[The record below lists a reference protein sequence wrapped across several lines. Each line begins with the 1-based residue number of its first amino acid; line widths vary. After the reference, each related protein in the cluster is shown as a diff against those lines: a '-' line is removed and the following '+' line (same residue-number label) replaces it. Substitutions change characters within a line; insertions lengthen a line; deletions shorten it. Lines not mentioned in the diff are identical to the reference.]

1 MLFTSIRRISKSGF
15 QNFWRNGFV
24 TLASILVMTV
34 TLFVIGSTIFLS
46 AVLDSSLAQ
55 IQEKVDVNVYLVTEA
70 PEAEAL
76 LLQEKIEELPEVRET
91 EYISKQEVLENFRE
105 RHAGDELTLQALDE
119 LGGNPFGAVINIRA
133 EQASDYE
140 DVAQFLES
148 DAVLTSSGDSIVESV
163 NFFRNQEVIS
173 KLTQIIDSTQALSF
187 FITLFLVALTVLI
200 TYNTIRL
207 AIYTAREEIS
217 IMRLVG
223 ASNSYIR
230 GPFVVEG
237 VLYGFVAGIVT
248 LLILYPITYLIG
260 DSTERFFVNFNVFSY
275 YINNFGE
282 IFLVILAGGIAI
294 GAISSYLAVKRHLRV

>member
-1 MLFTSIRRISKSGF
+1 
-15 QNFWRNGFV
+15 
-24 TLASILVMTV
+24 MTV

-46 AVLDSSLAQ
+46 AILDSSLAQ
-55 IQEKVDVNVYLVTEA
+55 IQEKVDVNVYLVPEA
-70 PEAEAL
+70 PEAESL
-76 LLQEKIEELPEVRET
+76 LLQEKIDELPEVRET
-91 EYISKQEVLENFRE
+91 KYISKQEVLENFRE

-119 LGGNPFGAVINIRA
+119 LGGNPFGGVINIRA

-140 DVAQFLES
+140 NVAEFLQS
-148 DAVLTSSGDSIVESV
+148 DAVLTSSGDSIVESI

-187 FITLFLVALTVLI
+187 FITLFLVVLTVLI

-237 VLYGFVAGIVT
+237 ILYGFVAGIVT

-282 IFLVILAGGIAI
+282 IFLVILASGIAI
-294 GAISSYLAVKRHLRV
+294 GAISSYLAVKRHLKV

>member
-1 MLFTSIRRISKSGF
+1 
-15 QNFWRNGFV
+15 
-24 TLASILVMTV
+24 MTV

-46 AVLDSSLAQ
+46 AILDSSLAQ
-55 IQEKVDVNVYLVTEA
+55 IQEKVDVNVYLVPEA
-70 PEAEAL
+70 PEAESL
-76 LLQEKIEELPEVRET
+76 LLQEKIDELPEVRET
-91 EYISKQEVLENFRE
+91 KYISKQEVLENFRE

-119 LGGNPFGAVINIRA
+119 LGGNPFGGVINIRA

-140 DVAQFLES
+140 NVAEFLQS
-148 DAVLTSSGDSIVESV
+148 DAVLTSSGDSIVESI

-237 VLYGFVAGIVT
+237 ILYGFVAGIVT

-282 IFLVILAGGIAI
+282 IFLVILASGIAI
-294 GAISSYLAVKRHLRV
+294 GAISSYLAVKRHLKV